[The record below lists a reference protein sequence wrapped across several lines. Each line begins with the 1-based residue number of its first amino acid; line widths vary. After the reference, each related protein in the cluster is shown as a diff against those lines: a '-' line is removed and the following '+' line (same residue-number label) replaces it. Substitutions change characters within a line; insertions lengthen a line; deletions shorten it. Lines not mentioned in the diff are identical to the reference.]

1 MSLGGSKQT
10 SAKSPIWG
18 LRRKPASPNVEMI
31 LDYPSKEYWNRLA
44 ATFPVE
50 RVQVRLGDFQI
61 DYDPTTAGP
70 REVFVKIETMNWER
84 HLQSRISD
92 VWKSYVML
100 LFYYDMG
107 IPDDEW
113 SIAGE
118 QGGISYFPHFE
129 KRHHDIK
136 AQFDFYTDVF
146 YYKIFSAWDTV
157 GQLLFLIFPLTLEA
171 NEKPSF
177 ALAIKRLKDNQLAL
191 HRSLKNIT
199 NHTEFIKARKFRN
212 DITHNFQPN
221 SLGSNVRMP
230 DDNMMTFGGANYTP
244 STVFKENVVHTLDL
258 FAETLE
264 SVKRKIRR

>member
-1 MSLGGSKQT
+1 
-10 SAKSPIWG
+10 
-18 LRRKPASPNVEMI
+18 MI
-31 LDYPSKEYWNRLA
+31 FDYPSKEQWNCLA

-50 RVQVRLGDFQI
+50 RVQVRVGDFQI
-61 DYDPTTAGP
+61 DYDPITAGP
-70 REVFVKIETMNWER
+70 REVFVRIETINWER

-113 SIAGE
+113 SIPGE
-118 QGGISYFPHFE
+118 QGGIKYFPHFE
-129 KRHHDIK
+129 KRHHEIK

-157 GQLLFLIFPLTLEA
+157 GHLLFLMFSLTLEA
-171 NEKPSF
+171 SKKPSF
-177 ALAIKRLKDNQLAL
+177 GLAIKRLAENQLAL
-191 HRSLKNIT
+191 HRSLKKIT
-199 NHTEFIKARKFRN
+199 SNTEFIKARKFRN

-230 DDNMMTFGGANYTP
+230 DENIMTFGGANYTP
-244 STVFKENVVHTLDL
+244 SMIFKENVGQTLNL

-264 SVKRKIRR
+264 CVKSSKMN